1 MIWWARI
8 LWPPTRIKYIVLQK
22 PVARM
27 ISASSSSLIDP
38 RYRDR
43 RRIAIEEGADIY
55 AIARDD
61 HRAIRDRAYVNGP
74 ASNKVLA
81 IGIEFGRST

>member
-1 MIWWARI
+1 MD
-8 LWPPTRIKYIVLQK
+8 KYNCCK
-22 PVARM
+22 KSVARM

-43 RRIAIEEGADIY
+43 RRIAIGEGADIC

-61 HRAIRDRAYVNGP
+61 HPAIRDRAYVNGP
-74 ASNKVLA
+74 ASKKILA